1 MKKYTLKNDSY
12 TAQLSGG
19 ILKPFAIAL
28 DHLIHPKLVK
38 ERNSIQF
45 LYGHHLFKDEIEN
58 FKTVTSYLAR
68 HFKIISYSE
77 AVALLKT
84 GDIDDNYLCFSF
96 DDGMKNCMRI
106 AEHFNELGI
115 SAMFFINPEVVDNF
129 DNESYIQKHCSEK
142 LHLKE
147 LDFMGWH
154 DITLLLKMGHEV
166 GNHTLSH
173 QRLSAIQPE
182 ACSDE
187 IIKSKE
193 RIEKHAG
200 PVKHFAWTYGL
211 KSDITPEAFKMIVQ
225 SGHESVA
232 SAIRGQHFDILNLKK
247 EYILRDQII
256 YKNPFYYFNYF
267 FNKGNKIAK
276 R

>member
-12 TAQLSGG
+12 SIQLSNGL
-19 ILKPFAIAL
+19 LKPLAMGL
-28 DHLIHPKLVK
+28 DHLLHPHVKK

-58 FKTVTSYLAR
+58 FKVVTAYLAKN
-68 HFKIISYSE
+68 FKIISYSE
-77 AVALLKT
+77 AVNLLKT
-84 GDIDDNYLCFSF
+84 GDIDDNYICFSF

-106 AEHFNELGI
+106 AEHFSSLEI

-147 LDFMGWH
+147 LDFMGWQ

-173 QRLSAIQPE
+173 KRLSAIPAESYPE
-182 ACSDE
+182 E

-211 KSDITPEAFKMIVQ
+211 KTDITPEAFKMIIQ

-232 SAIRGQHFDILNLKK
+232 SAIRGQHFDLLNLNK

-267 FNKGNKIAK
+267 YNKSNKQEK
-276 R
+276 L

>member
-1 MKKYTLKNDSY
+1 MKNYTLKNDSY
-12 TAQLSGG
+12 SSHLSNG
-19 ILKPFAIAL
+19 ILKPLAIAF
-28 DHLIHPKLVK
+28 DHLLHPQLKK

-58 FKTVTSYLAR
+58 FKTVTSYLVKN
-68 HFKIISYSE
+68 FKIISYSD
-77 AVALLKT
+77 AVQMLKT

-115 SAMFFINPEVVDNF
+115 SAMFFVNPKVADNF
-129 DNESYIQKHCSEK
+129 ANEAYILKHCAEK

-154 DITLLLKMGHEV
+154 DITLLLKMGHEI

-173 QRLSAIQPE
+173 RRLSETSEEETVNQIV
-182 ACSDE
+182 
-187 IIKSKE
+187 KSKE

-211 KSDITPEAFKMIVQ
+211 KTDITPEAFKLIIQ

-247 EYILRDQII
+247 EAILRDQII
-256 YKNPFYYFNYF
+256 FKDPFYYFNYF
-267 FNKGNKIAK
+267 FNKGNKITK
-276 R
+276 